1 MPNAQLYV
9 RDVTNNKNVPLQVD
23 SSNQLSVNDS
33 TAQSSLS
40 SINTALG
47 GTLTVSNSISESS
60 LSNIETTLSG
70 TISVSDSTAALSLSS
85 IESSLAGTLV
95 VSDGTAQSSLANIES
110 SLAGTITTT
119 AAISRDQGGFGT
131 LNVIQGDVSNSVN
144 GENYRNV
151 MVFGNLGTAG
161 SIMIQVSYNNTDWYD
176 DHSSEF
182 FSNATSYD
190 VGGRFQSIAKHWRV
204 KFNVS
209 GSVEIRWAMKD

>member
-70 TISVSDSTAALSLSS
+70 TISTSDSTAALSLSS

-95 VSDGTAQSSLANIES
+95 VSDTTAQSSLANIES

-119 AAISRDQGGFGT
+119 AAVGRDKGGFGT
-131 LNVIQGDVSNSVN
+131 LNVIEGDVSNNVDAD
-144 GENYRNV
+144 NYRNV

-161 SIMIQVSYNNTDWYD
+161 SIMIQVSNNNTDWYD
-176 DHSSEF
+176 DHNSEF

-190 VGGRFQSIAKHWRV
+190 VAGRFQSIAKHWRV
-204 KFNVS
+204 KFNVA